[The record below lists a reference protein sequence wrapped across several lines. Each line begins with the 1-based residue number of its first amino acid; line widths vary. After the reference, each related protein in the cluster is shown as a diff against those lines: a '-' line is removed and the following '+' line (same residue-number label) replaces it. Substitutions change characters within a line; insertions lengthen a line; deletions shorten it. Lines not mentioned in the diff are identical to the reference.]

1 MPAAAPNRNKHQV
14 FWRERGIFL
23 TPLLAMLWLA
33 NVLLLVVQDQLALE
47 PPRPPTH
54 AEVVAATPGARAHWR
69 RVYSLLQQRLEP
81 WQPRP
86 PELGAVWSTR
96 TGQICG
102 LIDKWWTGVD
112 HMTRF
117 YTVGDRL
124 FLRDD
129 DLRLYVRNWSACMM
143 DPWIVLHGGSEDE
156 GLCAS
161 AAGRRNWGILCRSA
175 RRAGATKAPAPD
187 VVNPSRRTAERKS

>member
-1 MPAAAPNRNKHQV
+1 MPAAALNRINRQV
-14 FWRERGIFL
+14 LWRERGIFL
-23 TPLLAMLWLA
+23 TPLLAVLWLA
-33 NVLLLVVQDQLALE
+33 IVFALVVQDQLALE
-47 PPRPPTH
+47 PPRRPTR
-54 AEVVAATPGARAHWR
+54 AEVAAATPGARAHWR
-69 RVYSLLQQRLEP
+69 GVYNLLQQRLEP

-112 HMTRF
+112 HKTRF

-129 DLRLYVRNWSACMM
+129 DLPLYVRNWSACMM
-143 DPWIVLHGGSEDE
+143 DPWVVLHGGSEDE

-161 AAGRRNWGILCRSA
+161 AAGRRDWGSLCRSA
-175 RRAGATKAPAPD
+175 WRAGATKVPAPD
-187 VVNPSRRTAERKS
+187 VANPSRRDVRRKL